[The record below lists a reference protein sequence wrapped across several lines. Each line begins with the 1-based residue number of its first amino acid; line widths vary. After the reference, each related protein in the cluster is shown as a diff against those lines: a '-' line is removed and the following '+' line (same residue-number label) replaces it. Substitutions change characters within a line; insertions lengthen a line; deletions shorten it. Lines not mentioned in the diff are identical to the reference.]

1 MARVNSIVH
10 VGIKGT
16 VIALDRATGAI
27 VWQTSLKGGDF
38 VNVVLDGNDLFATT
52 KGEVFCLE
60 PADGRIRWANPLKG
74 FGLGLAT
81 IASGASA
88 TPAMAQHRRNQEA
101 AAASSAAS
109 DGGTGAIGTA

>member
-1 MARVNSIVH
+1 MARIDSIIH

-27 VWQTSLKGGDF
+27 VWQTPLKGGDF
-38 VNVVLDGNDLFATT
+38 VNVVLDGDDLFATT

-60 PADGRIRWANPLKG
+60 PTDGRIRWQNPLKG

-81 IASGASA
+81 IASGASS
-88 TPAMAQHRRNQEA
+88 TPAMAQHRRNQDE
-101 AAASSAAS
+101 ASSAAAA
-109 DGGTGAIGTA
+109 GAAGAAGAA